1 MAAVQEQGVLP
12 SPLHIC
18 LLMVLVCCWCVSH
31 RGNKRAISDALW
43 RLHVETS
50 KPDPNLRADMAY
62 GMFDTRGRVR

>member
-1 MAAVQEQGVLP
+1 M
-12 SPLHIC
+12 
-18 LLMVLVCCWCVSH
+18 SH